1 MQEAQ
6 QKPAESVIDTE
17 AVPQDISDEEN
28 ARLQAAVVA
37 GINSARK
44 RELGKDLGI
53 VDRSEGEGQEE
64 QQQPASELQAAAAE
78 PASGSSSETE
88 AQSSAQGNQAQP
100 SQEGQSSKNG
110 SNGVSKES
118 QNGNPVD
125 SPDSE
130 TQPQASQPVAS
141 QPQTKGSRASQ

>member
-6 QKPAESVIDTE
+6 QKPAGSVIDTE

-53 VDRSEGEGQEE
+53 VDKSEGKE
-64 QQQPASELQAAAAE
+64 QDEQAQPASALQAAAAE
-78 PASGSSSETE
+78 LPSSSSSETE
-88 AQSSAQGNQAQP
+88 AQSSAQGSQAQP

-118 QNGNPVD
+118 QNGNLVD
-125 SPDSE
+125 FPDSG
-130 TQPQASQPVAS
+130 QKSQADWT
-141 QPQTKGSRASQ
+141 QTKGNRAAQ